1 VGRLALVLSLGI
13 VMSACASD
21 TATAPQPTGTFHI
34 TTLLTQTRTPAP
46 TSAGSAAP
54 SFSGSA
60 TVEVGDQWYIPPQII
75 VTVGTTVLW
84 INRGQLAHTATARD
98 RSFGSA
104 NMEFGYTYS
113 FTFTK
118 PGRYQYYCL
127 LHGDMFGE
135 VDVR

>member
-1 VGRLALVLSLGI
+1 TLDAP
-13 VMSACASD
+13 SAA
-21 TATAPQPTGTFHI
+21 QPTGTFRI
-34 TTLLTQTRTPAP
+34 STLLTQTRTPAP

-54 SFSGSA
+54 LFSGSA
-60 TVEVGDQWYIPPQII
+60 TVEVGDQWFLPPQII
-75 VTVGTTVLW
+75 VTPGTTVLW

-98 RSFGSA
+98 RSFSSP
-104 NMEFGYTYS
+104 NMEFGYTYA